1 MRLQY
6 LFPFL
11 ILLASSLYA
20 QEAIEYGEVLPF
32 KENLAM
38 NSPKESPQPDMEVVG
53 RRTATNA
60 IQQMEQ
66 TSENNS
72 DAEGDISDENEIS
85 SSDSEETLE
94 DAETLATTDSTPLP
108 DTLFIDL
115 TKSYMPTEN
124 RRVTSPF
131 GMRTYRIHKGID
143 IKVQVGDTIRAAFAG
158 VVSKVRYERRGYGNY
173 VMIEHIG
180 CGITK
185 TVYGHLSRQLVAE
198 GDTVQAGDVIGL
210 GGNTGHSTGSHLHFE
225 TRINGMPMDPATFFN
240 FENQTFTKAVYPLS
254 MQQAKADYAA
264 LEKVASARRYHRVRP
279 GDNLGKI
286 AQRSGISI
294 EKICRL
300 NGIKRTT
307 VLRVGRMLRCS

>member
-1 MRLQY
+1 MRFQY
-6 LFPFL
+6 LFSFL

-66 TSENNS
+66 TSENKS
-72 DAEGDISDENEIS
+72 DAEGDISDENEIT
-85 SSDSEETLE
+85 DSEPEEIIEDQETI
-94 DAETLATTDSTPLP
+94 TTVDSTQLP
-108 DTLFIDL
+108 DTLFIDM

-124 RRVTSPF
+124 RRMTSPF

-158 VVSKVRYERRGYGNY
+158 VVSKVRYERRGYGKY
-173 VMIEHIG
+173 VMIEHVD

-185 TVYGHLSRQLVAE
+185 TVYGHLSRQIVAE
-198 GDTVQAGDVIGL
+198 GDTVQAGDIIGL
-210 GGNTGHSTGSHLHFE
+210 GGNTGRSTGSHLHFE
-225 TRINGMPMDPATFFN
+225 TRINGMPMDPAIFFN
-240 FENQTFTKAVYPLS
+240 FENQTFTKAIYPLS
-254 MQQAKADYAA
+254 MQQAKADYTA

-286 AQRSGISI
+286 ARRSGISI

-307 VLRVGRMLRCS
+307 MLRIGRMLRCS